1 MELPERPPHKV
12 EITKE
17 MWIKGN
23 VVLTLLLIGV
33 LGLYMLGMYLN
44 ASYNRAILNIDRQEL
59 KSLKHLPEVNIHVD
73 SSQKSE
79 KEKEDEEDLIE
90 VSPFE
95 MPMKI

>member
-1 MELPERPPHKV
+1 MELPERPSHKV

-73 SSQKSE
+73 SSQNSE
-79 KEKEDEEDLIE
+79 EEREDKEDLIE
-90 VSPFE
+90 VSPIE